1 MSQSSF
7 LVTGL
12 LTWILCQISM
22 LSALQQIILK
32 LMFQRSRNSN
42 LNLMCCYYLDTVDAI
57 S

>member
-7 LVTGL
+7 LVTDL
-12 LTWILCQISM
+12 LTWILCKIVM
-22 LSALQQIILK
+22 LSVLQQIILK
-32 LMFQRSRNSN
+32 LMFQGSRNSN